1 MVISSNPQNIEG
13 RFLDGGVNLLEI
25 AQKSFGNMNYTEN
38 ITFSTRLINAMVSYL
53 EYLRKMVWPEKL
65 AMFYPHAGNRGSI
78 FLRAT
83 LSNHL

>member
-1 MVISSNPQNIEG
+1 
-13 RFLDGGVNLLEI
+13 
-25 AQKSFGNMNYTEN
+25 MNYTEN

-78 FLRAT
+78 PWGYLTHHIQSFQEYQQVIG
-83 LSNHL
+83 H